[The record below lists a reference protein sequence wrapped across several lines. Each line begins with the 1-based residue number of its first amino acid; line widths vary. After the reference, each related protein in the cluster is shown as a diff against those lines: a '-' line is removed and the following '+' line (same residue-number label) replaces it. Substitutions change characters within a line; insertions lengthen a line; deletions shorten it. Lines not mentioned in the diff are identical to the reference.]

1 LKGGMA
7 RYFFHLQDRSGRTED
22 QLGREIADLNEAHSR
37 AIKAARAIIR
47 ADVDGGI
54 IDLTAWI
61 EVTDTAG
68 KLALTLPFHEA
79 VELITGPAGL

>member
-1 LKGGMA
+1 MA

-22 QLGREIADLNEAHSR
+22 QLGREIADLDEARRR

-54 IDLTAWI
+54 IDLTGRI
-61 EVTDTAG
+61 EVTDAG
-68 KLALTLPFHEA
+68 GESVLTVPFDEA
-79 VELITGPAGL
+79 VELIAGRAGL

>member
-1 LKGGMA
+1 MA

-22 QLGREIADLNEAHSR
+22 QLGREIADLDETRRR

-54 IDLTAWI
+54 IDLTARI

-68 KLALTLPFHEA
+68 KFVLTLPFDEA
-79 VELITGPAGL
+79 VELIAGRSGL

>member
-1 LKGGMA
+1 MNSAMA

-22 QLGREIADLNEAHSR
+22 QLGREIADLDEARRR

-54 IDLTAWI
+54 IDLTARI
-61 EVTDTAG
+61 EVTDAG
-68 KLALTLPFHEA
+68 GNPS
-79 VELITGPAGL
+79 